1 MSRSQ
6 PPTSARRPSHQPSH
20 RVNATL
26 ITWGSV
32 VLVIVVIA
40 VLVIVRITGGS
51 GPTISSHQAVRPASP
66 SLVRQLSTIPS
77 STFDTIGVDIPAE
90 FAGDRP
96 IVISG
101 QPPLTL
107 DGSAPTL
114 LYYGAEYCPY
124 CAAER
129 WGMAV
134 ALARF
139 GTWHGLDTTASG
151 LLDGDVSTLSF
162 RTATLTSSTIHVV
175 PVETCTNVVAPGVAG
190 CDGYKPLQT
199 PTKEEQAVLAKYA
212 GPTFVPGDT
221 DGIAFPFI
229 DVDNKVL
236 FSGSTYEPTVL
247 TGMSQAQIASS
258 LSDTASPVTRSI
270 IGTANYITAAVCAS
284 TKGAPASVCDSAGVR
299 AADSALGLAPSGG

>member
-6 PPTSARRPSHQPSH
+6 SSASARRPPDQSSH
-20 RVNATL
+20 RTNATL

-32 VLVIVVIA
+32 GLVVVVIA
-40 VLVIVRITGGS
+40 VLVIVRVAGGS

-66 SLVRQLSTIPS
+66 TLVRELSTIPS
-77 STFDTIGVDIPAE
+77 STFDSIGVDIPAE
-90 FAGDRP
+90 FAGDQP

-107 DGSAPTL
+107 DGRAPTV
-114 LYYGAEYCPY
+114 LYYGAEYCPF

-139 GTWHGLDTTASG
+139 GTWKGLDTTASG
-151 LLDGDVSTLSF
+151 LLDGDFSTLSF
-162 RTATLTSSTIHVV
+162 RTAKLISSTVNFV

-190 CDGYKPLQT
+190 CNGYEPLQS
-199 PTKEEQAVLAKYA
+199 PTKDERAILSKYA
-212 GPTFVPGDT
+212 GPAFVPGDT

-236 FSGSTYEPTVL
+236 FSGSTFEPTVL
-247 TGMSQAQIASS
+247 TGMSQAQIAAG
-258 LSDTASPVTRSI
+258 LSDTSSPVTRSI
-270 IGTANYITAAVCAS
+270 IGTANYITAALCAS
-284 TKGAPASVCDSAGVR
+284 IKGAPASVRTSAGVR
-299 AADSALGLAPSGG
+299 AADAALKLTPSSG